1 MEQQQEHRVEVVHEP
16 AREVAVRRFEV
27 DLASMGEQM
36 GPAFE
41 RVASYLARRGV
52 ALTGSAL
59 AHYTVRA
66 DGMEAA
72 AGFEVTDAFEG
83 GDGVEWFVLPE
94 VDAVTTVHA
103 GPYERLAE
111 AYAEVRAHAASIG
124 RVLDESQMWEE
135 YLTGPETPPDQVR
148 TRVVWPLRAA

>member
-1 MEQQQEHRVEVVHEP
+1 MEQQERLVEVVHEP

-27 DLASMGEQM
+27 DLARMGEQM

-41 RVASYLARRGV
+41 RVASYLVRRGV
-52 ALTGSAL
+52 AMTGSAL

-94 VDAVTTVHA
+94 VDAVTTVHV
-103 GPYERLAE
+103 GPYERLSE
-111 AYAEVRAHAASIG
+111 AYADLRAHAAAIG
-124 RVLDESQMWEE
+124 RTLDESQMWEE
-135 YLTGPETPPDQVR
+135 YLTGPDAPADQVR
-148 TRVVWPLRAA
+148 TRVVWPLRTA